1 LVADTGS
8 IGVLDSTRIDLSGN
22 LNVSGFA
29 YFEETGIFFDNIITY
44 GDFLTLGDTNGG
56 SNSQLFIYSDQAGD
70 YMQMSHVNASEFR
83 FKLYNVNESMNFV
96 ISNSSILVLDSTE
109 ARFHKNVNLSYT
121 LSANVLQ
128 ADDANIELVNASN
141 MSADVA
147 EITTLN
153 GNLFSVSTLV
163 ADDFINNTE
172 MRTPLINV
180 STINAST
187 INGANLTTASM
198 LFSSDFQFSLNTLSL
213 APGETSSA
221 IQSATLA
228 TIAAQVNSLQGN
240 FSTINGDFSTIGGAL
255 NVNTI
260 NVSTLNY
267 SSAVG
272 INLSATN
279 ISATSITAPDVQP
292 TLTAGTNITIVG
304 NTISATGGGSSFDPT
319 NISNTNLS
327 STNITTT
334 NLSATN
340 ISVGNSGS
348 IGNIGSGATAF
359 GHNNYFT
366 NQEVALRQFSGGGVH
381 IQCPAGSGVAIRS
394 GGVDIANFNT
404 TSVDVHYPLNVSTLN
419 YSNADGIN
427 FSATNISNT
436 NLSSTN
442 ITTTNLSATN
452 ISIATSL
459 TSALINNH
467 QNYIRYTHVQAT
479 QLTSSQTFVDVNF
492 GGNNSLGYKPNYGL
506 VSDSNSRSQFSIVKA
521 GYYRFFCHVPV
532 FNNSY
537 GNRVVYR
544 LRPVVSNTASG
555 AYGEG
560 YCYVRHSSYGNRGQV
575 SAEILRLMSAGTTIR
590 FRLDCG
596 KGSFGSSFGSDMG
609 GLQALGGRY
618 VEIQFLGES

>member
-1 LVADTGS
+1 
-8 IGVLDSTRIDLSGN
+8 
-22 LNVSGFA
+22 
-29 YFEETGIFFDNIITY
+29 
-44 GDFLTLGDTNGG
+44 
-56 SNSQLFIYSDQAGD
+56 
-70 YMQMSHVNASEFR
+70 
-83 FKLYNVNESMNFV
+83 
-96 ISNSSILVLDSTE
+96 
-109 ARFHKNVNLSYT
+109 
-121 LSANVLQ
+121 
-128 ADDANIELVNASN
+128 

-187 INGANLTTASM
+187 INGDNLTTASM

-213 APGETSSA
+213 SPDETSSA

-228 TIAAQVNSLQGN
+228 TIATQVDSLQGN
-240 FSTINGDFSTIGGAL
+240 FSTINGDFGTIGGGL
-255 NVNTI
+255 NVNTL

-304 NTISATGGGSSFDPT
+304 NTISATGGSTFDP
-319 NISNTNLS
+319 TNLS

-381 IQCPAGSGVAIRS
+381 VQCPAGSGVSIRS

-404 TSVDVHYPLNVSTLN
+404 TSVDVNYPFNVSTLN

-427 FSATNISNT
+427 LSATNISNT
-436 NLSSTN
+436 NLSSTS

-452 ISIATSL
+452 ISVSTSL
-459 TSALINNH
+459 TSSLINNH
-467 QNYIRYTHVQAT
+467 QNYIRYTSVGHT
-479 QLTSSQTFVDVNF
+479 QLVSSQTFVDVNF
-492 GGNNSLGYKPNYGL
+492 GGNNNLGYKPNYGL

-532 FNNSY
+532 FNNAY

-544 LRPVVSNTASG
+544 LRPVVDNTASG

-560 YCYVRHSSYGNRGQV
+560 YCYTRHNTYGNRGQV
-575 SAEILRLMSAGTTIR
+575 SAEIIRSMAVGTTIR

-596 KGSFGSSFGSDMG
+596 KGSFSSSFGSDLG